1 MRACA
6 ASYPALST
14 ADGWNDLLDIISPRG
29 APACRHRATATR
41 ETHMSATC
49 ICLRGARRLPRA
61 AARGARGER
70 LPRAASRRALLV
82 GPGGAALLALLDL
95 VHPPRASASLYSA
108 GVLDRP
114 IGCIPIQ
121 RDCGD
126 EAANRLPF
134 HQLEEYPADAAAL
147 VASARALVDGK
158 EGGDVSAVDG
168 FLQRKED
175 FDVNYHFNK
184 SDADHNHTKSFSV
197 ITRLALIVG
206 AEVGR
211 QRALGRLSEGSGG
224 LDAERTG
231 YKREFVLSLCDD
243 AVALLH
249 RE

>member
-1 MRACA
+1 M
-6 ASYPALST
+6 
-14 ADGWNDLLDIISPRG
+14 
-29 APACRHRATATR
+29 
-41 ETHMSATC
+41 
-49 ICLRGARRLPRA
+49 
-61 AARGARGER
+61 
-70 LPRAASRRALLV
+70 
-82 GPGGAALLALLDL
+82 
-95 VHPPRASASLYSA
+95 
-108 GVLDRP
+108 
-114 IGCIPIQ
+114 
-121 RDCGD
+121 
-126 EAANRLPF
+126 
-134 HQLEEYPADAAAL
+134 
-147 VASARALVDGK
+147 ASARALVDGK